1 LTVPVFVVCYVVGA
15 AALAIWIDLRFPGLR
30 PSGWLR
36 LGLAIGAAMAADELC
51 GRFLHTDP
59 RIIGITTDQIGKLMP
74 LLRGALSRRV
84 QNRAGPSGFVSSLI

>member
-51 GRFLHTDP
+51 RLFLHTDP
-59 RIIGITTDQIGKLMP
+59 RIIGIMCVGFPTVAATMLVCLWALRAIRAAMP
-74 LLRGALSRRV
+74 A
-84 QNRAGPSGFVSSLI
+84 

>member
-15 AALAIWIDLRFPGLR
+15 AALAIWIDLRFPGMR
-30 PSGWLR
+30 PTGWLR

-59 RIIGITTDQIGKLMP
+59 RIIGIMCVGFPTVAATMLVCLWALRAIRAAMP
-74 LLRGALSRRV
+74 A
-84 QNRAGPSGFVSSLI
+84 